1 MRRVGVSHV
10 AGGAGDAHAGLAN
23 IQWEQALERTV
34 SASPEVAA
42 AQAAVERARA
52 VVDRAY
58 AEPIPNVDLQLTGQ
72 HDNATG
78 DNILGVQAVI
88 PIPIWNRNQGGI
100 SKAQAEFAAAKSDVS
115 RVQLSLQQRLADVY
129 QRYANARHQVE
140 RYEQNILPDA
150 QASLDLINEAYRQGE
165 FGYLALL
172 TAQRTY
178 FQTNLAYL
186 DSLRQ
191 LRETMIEI
199 DGFLLRGSL
208 QTGE

>member
-1 MRRVGVSHV
+1 M
-10 AGGAGDAHAGLAN
+10 AG
-23 IQWEQALERTV
+23 
-34 SASPEVAA
+34 
-42 AQAAVERARA
+42 AQAGVERARA
-52 VVDRAY
+52 AVDRAY
-58 AEPIPNVDLQLTGQ
+58 AEPIPNVDVQLTGQ
-72 HDNATG
+72 HDNSTG

-100 SKAQAEFAAAKSDVS
+100 SKAQAEFAAAKSDVA